1 MEEREAA
8 AMSNQRQRAAYHA
21 VDTYIQSGMVVGLG
35 EGRTAQFALERIAE
49 RLTNGTLSEIV
60 GIPTSQRV
68 EKEAAR
74 LGIPVATLDDIP
86 TIDVTVDGAD
96 EVDPQLNLIKGG
108 HGAMLREKIVA
119 QASLN
124 EIIMIEEGKL
134 SPALGTN
141 FAVPVEVLP
150 FGWVT
155 QMDFLESL
163 GAAPVLRTRQDGTPF
178 YTDNGNFV
186 IDCNFGAIADIYTL
200 DKDLNARVGI
210 IGHGLFINLATVVVV
225 AGADSVWEMK
235 RTSL

>member
-1 MEEREAA
+1 
-8 AMSNQRQRAAYHA
+8 MSNLRQRAAFHA

-49 RLTNGTLSEIV
+49 HLENRVLEEIV

-68 EKEAAR
+68 EKEAIR
-74 LGIPVATLDDIP
+74 LGIPVTTLEDIP

-119 QASLN
+119 QASVR
-124 EIIMIEEGKL
+124 EIIMIEENKM

-141 FAVPVEVLP
+141 WAVPIEVLP

-155 QMDFLESL
+155 QMNFLESL
-163 GAAPVLRTRQDGTPF
+163 GGTPTLRTQPDGSPF
-178 YTDNGNFV
+178 YTDNGGFV

-210 IGHGLFINLATVVVV
+210 LGHGLFINLATVVVV

-235 RTSL
+235 RT